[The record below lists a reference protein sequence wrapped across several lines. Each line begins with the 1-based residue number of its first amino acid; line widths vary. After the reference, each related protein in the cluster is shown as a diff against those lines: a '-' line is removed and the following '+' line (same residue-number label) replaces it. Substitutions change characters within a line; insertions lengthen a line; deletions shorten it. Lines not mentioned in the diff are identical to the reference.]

1 MASTTTN
8 GASSLPEATLVVAS
22 VTGFLSSGTV
32 NVTTTSNGV
41 QQVNYS
47 GTQTS
52 PSVAFTGCS
61 GGSGAFASG
70 ASVTQSQDQGI
81 TLAFIPVES
90 LVSPASG
97 LLGNPPS
104 GVGQA
109 VYTAIS
115 AAFPNDFTPGYDFGG
130 TLALLPAE
138 LLVSPASGLVGN
150 PPAGVGQAV
159 YTAILASYPNDFTPG
174 GDRGVSFNT
183 ALAPIP
189 VTTSSTP
196 TTYYLMR
203 AYESGGSCSG
213 TFIRTWVV
221 VNAPDLT
228 GAYYTGARCYPTPG
242 TLSNFQVLAVW

>member
-109 VYTAIS
+109 VYTAI
-115 AAFPNDFTPGYDFGG
+115 
-130 TLALLPAE
+130 
-138 LLVSPASGLVGN
+138 
-150 PPAGVGQAV
+150 
-159 YTAILASYPNDFTPG
+159 LASYPNDFTPG